1 MQTHQ
6 QRSHYSEVAAPAA
19 NSPKQFGILRAVH
32 KYNLAICEHNF
43 RAEQIVERQTE
54 SRQKRAV
61 AAPGQQSGQANYA
74 SYSGYCGKP
83 MWARGSD
90 NIDSPRA
97 SCDCGDS
104 ASNIHLDLPHPRE
117 IYYQPLV

>member
-43 RAEQIVERQTE
+43 RAEQIIERQTE

-61 AAPGQQSGQANYA
+61 AASDQQTGKANYA
-74 SYSGYCGKP
+74 SYSGYCSKR
-83 MWARGSD
+83 MWTCAIAILRFGTTAL
-90 NIDSPRA
+90 RA
-97 SCDCGDS
+97 SRRMRIGS
-104 ASNIHLDLPHPRE
+104 
-117 IYYQPLV
+117 